1 MIGGSGEDSGIKKSN
16 VVNRRMFIFAAAKAV
31 VFFGIVGRLFS
42 LQISENKK
50 YLTLSDKN
58 RLREARLPPVR
69 GEFEDYFG
77 NRIAK
82 NLTVYQLHVVPEQV
96 EDFKTLIV
104 RLKDILN
111 LSSSELEEL
120 IKKKNKQKPWETL
133 IVSENLTWDE
143 FSKINFY
150 LHELSGARPV
160 LTVGRNYPYNETY
173 THVLG
178 YVSEASVED
187 LISNEIIK
195 ERNVPGLRVG
205 KTGLEKALEKE
216 LIGTNGVQRFE
227 VNAYGKRINQIDFNE
242 GEQGKRIK
250 LTIDTEI
257 QKYTQEL
264 LNEKAGSISVM
275 DIYTGEI
282 IAMNS
287 SPSFD
292 PNLFLYGIEKNKW
305 KEIKSNPLKPLLNK
319 TVSGLYSPGSTIKP
333 IVALSALENDVI
345 TTNMKVNCRGHKHPL
360 ELYGMKYHCWKKQGH
375 GYMSLK
381 NAIKQSCDTYFY
393 EAARLLGVD
402 RLNETAKKFGL
413 GGVVLGEYFNEKKG
427 VVPSTKWKKQAI
439 GQNWYLGETLINGI
453 GQGYIQTTPLQL
465 CLMTAQLANGGH
477 KIYPKIIFDDQ
488 QESIES
494 IKQKMKFAAE
504 KKDEDSNIFSTTEK
518 LFNPKEKNYKIL
530 YRNKENVKFVLDAMF
545 RSTNEVYGTSFSSR
559 IEDPKYQFAGKT
571 GTAQVKR
578 ITKEER
584 ELDLKTNQIPYKERD
599 HAWFV
604 AFGPYK
610 EPRYAVSILVEH
622 GGSGSATAAPIAKKL
637 FKFVIDRHE
646 LREKINKKNLASTDI

>member
-1 MIGGSGEDSGIKKSN
+1 MIGGSGEDSGFRKSN
-16 VVNRRMFIFAAAKAV
+16 TVNRRMFIFAAAKV
-31 VFFGIVGRLFS
+31 VIFCGIVGRLFS
-42 LQISENKK
+42 LQINENKK

-82 NLTVYQLHVVPEQV
+82 NLIVYQLHVVPEQV
-96 EDFKTLIV
+96 EDFKTLMV

-111 LSSSELEEL
+111 FSNNRLQEL

-143 FSKINFY
+143 FTKINFY

-187 LISNEIIK
+187 LISNETIK
-195 ERNVPGLRVG
+195 QRNVPGLRVG
-205 KTGLEKALEKE
+205 KTGLEKALENE
-216 LIGTNGVQRFE
+216 LIGTNGIQRFE
-227 VNAYGKRINQIDFNE
+227 VNAYGKRINQIDFQE
-242 GEQGKRIK
+242 GEKGKTIK

-257 QKYTQEL
+257 QKYTQKL

-292 PNLFLYGIEKNKW
+292 PNLFLYGIEKKKW
-305 KEIKSNPLKPLLNK
+305 KEIKKNPLKPLLNK

-345 TTNMKVNCRGHKHPL
+345 STNMKVNCRGHKHPL
-360 ELYGMKYHCWKKQGH
+360 ELYGTKYHCWKKQGH

-413 GGVVLGEYFNEKKG
+413 GDVVLGSHFNEKKG
-427 VVPSTKWKKQAI
+427 VVPSTKWKKEAI

-477 KIYPKIIFDDQ
+477 KIYPKIISDDE
-488 QESIES
+488 ESIES
-494 IKQKMKFAAE
+494 IKQEMKLASE
-504 KKDEDSNIFSTTEK
+504 NNEENSKLLSVPEK
-518 LFNPKEKNYKIL
+518 LFNTKKKKYHAL
-530 YRNKENVKFVLDAMF
+530 YRNKENVKFVLDGMF
-545 RSTNEVYGTSFSSR
+545 RSTNEIYGTSFSSR
-559 IEDPKYQFAGKT
+559 IDDPKYQFAGKT

-578 ITKEER
+578 ITEAER

-599 HAWFV
+599 HAWYV

-610 EPRYAVSILVEH
+610 DPRYAVSILVEH
-622 GGSGSATAAPIAKKL
+622 GGSGSSVAAPIAKKL

-646 LREKINKKNLASTDI
+646 LREQIKKKI